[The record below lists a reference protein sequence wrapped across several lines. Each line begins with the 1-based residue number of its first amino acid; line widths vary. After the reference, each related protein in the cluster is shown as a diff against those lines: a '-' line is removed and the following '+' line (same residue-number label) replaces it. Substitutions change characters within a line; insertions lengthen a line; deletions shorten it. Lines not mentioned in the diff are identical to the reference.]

1 MKITIPPIPVIFAVL
16 LPAAAALAAP
26 AGTTRDS
33 PAAVLAGPAGT
44 TPDNPAA
51 GNTVIQANAVIRAKA
66 GPSEI
71 VITTTGRVA
80 GAIHSLRWNGKEFL
94 DSADHGRQ
102 LQSASNFDCGG
113 ALTAETFNPTEAG
126 SMFDGAGDKSSSQ
139 LLGIRTDGADLET
152 TSCMAF
158 WLRPGETSGGYPAKN
173 TTVLSN
179 HLLHK
184 RVRIG
189 YRDMPHVI
197 EYQVTFTVPEGEHHT
212 FAVFEALTGYMP
224 PEFSRFLKF
233 ERASGELRPLDDGP
247 GEQAC
252 PVVLATPSGSHAMG
266 IFSPDQS
273 SSGFEGASY
282 GRFRFQDAKVNK
294 WNCVFRIRDP
304 KGIKAGPYRFRMF
317 VMVGALEDVKSAMRR
332 LDKGQ

>member
-1 MKITIPPIPVIFAVL
+1 MKITLRPSLLLLIIQLLSPTVI
-16 LPAAAALAAP
+16 AAP
-26 AGTTRDS
+26 AD
-33 PAAVLAGPAGT
+33 T

-51 GNTVIQANAVIRAKA
+51 GNTVIRANAVIRAKA

-71 VITTTGRVA
+71 VITTTRRVA
-80 GAIHSLRWNGKEFL
+80 GAIHSLRWNGKEFI

-126 SMFDGAGDKSSSQ
+126 SMSDGAGPRSTSK
-139 LLGIRTDGADLET
+139 LLAIRAAGADLET
-152 TSCMAF
+152 TTCMAF
-158 WLRPGETSGGYPAKN
+158 WLRPGEKSGGHPAKN
-173 TTVLSN
+173 TTILSN
-179 HLLHK
+179 HVLHK
-184 RVRIG
+184 RVHIG

-212 FAVFEALTGYMP
+212 SAVFEALTGYMP
-224 PEFSRFLKF
+224 PEFSRFWKF
-233 ERASGELRPLDDGP
+233 ERASGELKPLDDGP

-266 IFSPDQS
+266 VSSPDQPS
-273 SSGFEGASY
+273 PGFEGASY
-282 GRFRFQDAKVNK
+282 GWFQFQDAKVNK

-304 KGIKAGPYRFRMF
+304 QGIKPGPYKFRMF
-317 VMVGALEDVKSAMRR
+317 VIVGTLEDVKSAMT
-332 LDKGQ
+332 LLSIEK

>member
-1 MKITIPPIPVIFAVL
+1 MKITLRPSLLLLIIQLLSPTVI
-16 LPAAAALAAP
+16 AAP
-26 AGTTRDS
+26 AD
-33 PAAVLAGPAGT
+33 T

-51 GNTVIQANAVIRAKA
+51 GGAIVQANAVIRAKA

-71 VITTTGRVA
+71 VITTTRRVA
-80 GAIHSLRWNGKEFL
+80 GAIHSLRWNGKEFI

-126 SMFDGAGDKSSSQ
+126 SMFDGTGPRSTSK
-139 LLGIRTDGADLET
+139 LLAIRAAGADLET
-152 TSCMAF
+152 TTCMAF
-158 WLRPGETSGGYPAKN
+158 WLRPGEKSGGNPAKN

-179 HLLHK
+179 HVLHK

-189 YRDMPHVI
+189 CRDLPHAI
-197 EYQVTFTVPEGEHHT
+197 QYDVTFIVPEGEHHT

-224 PEFSRFLKF
+224 PEFSRFWKF
-233 ERASGELRPLDDGP
+233 ERASGELKPLDDGP

-266 IFSPDQS
+266 VFSPDQPS
-273 SSGFEGASY
+273 PGFEGASF
-282 GRFRFQDAKVNK
+282 GWFQFQDAKVNK

-304 KGIKAGPYRFRMF
+304 QGIKPGPYKFRMF
-317 VMVGALEDVKSAMRR
+317 VIVGTLEDVKSAMT
-332 LDKGQ
+332 LSSIEK